1 LQTLFGFIN
10 LRINKIQVTLS
21 KSNLLSE
28 GLYNWKLRL
37 ILSAILSIFGLA
49 TLISMA
55 LGLFI
60 SLSVLD
66 KTIVSIAI
74 SIVGVPTYLILSN
87 LAKIDEYT
95 IAGFLNQTL
104 KEIDGDTVVLAR
116 PVDELD
122 DHEKEIRQKLE
133 DYFKEHPVYQFL
145 PAQPVMQAYILF
157 LISFLGSLAIWYFG

>member
-1 LQTLFGFIN
+1 
-10 LRINKIQVTLS
+10 LS
-21 KSNLLSE
+21 KSKLLSE

-49 TLISMA
+49 ALISMA

-60 SLSVLD
+60 TLSVLD

-74 SIVGVPTYLILSN
+74 AIVGVPTYLILSN

-104 KEIDGDTVVLAR
+104 E
-116 PVDELD
+116 ELD
-122 DHEKEIRQKLE
+122 DDATVLAKAQEELNEHEKEIRQKLE
-133 DYFKEHPVYQFL
+133 EYFKEKPLYQFL
-145 PAQPVMQAYILF
+145 PTQPVMQAYLVFLF
-157 LISFLGSLAIWYFG
+157 SLLASIAIWYFG